1 MSVAN
6 TAIIPLQDILGL
18 GSQAR
23 MNIPGT
29 TEGNWRWRFGSDML
43 TDRVRDRLRE
53 MTQLYGR

>member
-1 MSVAN
+1 VAN

-29 TEGNWRWRFGSDML
+29 TQGNWRWRFTTNAL
-43 TDRVRDRLRE
+43 TDRIKARLRE
-53 MTQLYGR
+53 MTRLYGR